1 MILTC
6 LDVLTLIV
14 ATVNVAEV
22 APARMLTQSGM
33 LAGTLLFDG
42 AGRPHGA
49 MIRVVPNPKCT
60 VTPPAGAGW
69 LSFTFPWLESPP
81 HTPAWLIVRVI
92 VVLLP
97 APPAPRASAA
107 GAPCAIRSATAA
119 PIAPRNML
127 VRRSFFACHI
137 IHPPF
142 FPPHCGAPSF
152 FARS

>member
-22 APARMLTQSGM
+22 APARTFTQSGM
-33 LAGTLLFDG
+33 LAGTLLFDR

-49 MIRVVPNPKCT
+49 MMRLLPNPKCT

-69 LSFTFPWLESPP
+69 LSFTFPLLESPP
-81 HTPAWLIVRVI
+81 HTPACLIVRVI
-92 VVLLP
+92 VVLVP

-107 GAPCAIRSATAA
+107 GAPCAIRSATTA
-119 PIAPRNML
+119 PIAPRNMP

-142 FPPHCGAPSF
+142 SLRIAVHPLF